1 MTRTDVKVAV
11 LSLVVFGGIFV
22 VALVAWFATVPD
34 AWTWKSVFAMV
45 CAVLAFGAAALV
57 WRAPKSTHVDLG
69 IAVMVLSLARL
80 GGPRDWTLMSLG
92 LVAMTGLLL
101 VPLVL
106 AAKVPQ
112 RFSAAWRTG
121 RLSVPRRSS

>member
-1 MTRTDVKVAV
+1 MTRADVKLAA
-11 LSLVVFGGIFV
+11 LSLAVFGGLFV

-34 AWTWKSVFAMV
+34 AWTWKSVFAV
-45 CAVLAFGAAALV
+45 LCAIVAFGAAALL
-57 WRAPKSTHVDLG
+57 WLAPKIAHLYLG

-80 GGPRDWTLMSLG
+80 GGPRDWTLMSLA

-121 RLSVPRRSS
+121 RLSVPRSSS